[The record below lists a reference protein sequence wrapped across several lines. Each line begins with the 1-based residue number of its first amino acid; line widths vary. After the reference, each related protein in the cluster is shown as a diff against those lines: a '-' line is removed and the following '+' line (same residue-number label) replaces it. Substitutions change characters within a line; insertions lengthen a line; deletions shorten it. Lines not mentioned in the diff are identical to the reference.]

1 MCLVSEAEFPPDA
14 GDALPKTD
22 GIGRGRLR
30 RTAPLAA
37 LTARTAGE
45 AVVVGLRG
53 KLTGADSTEFHV
65 RTAERYTELL
75 GRSKGALMKAGQ
87 MLSFVSLGPV
97 VGEEFQSTYQAALT
111 RLRNDA
117 PPMAPELAREALERE
132 LGRRTERTF
141 AEFDWEPLAAASIG
155 QVHAAR
161 LHDGRAVAAVNRF
174 FTPRAVQRIRERV
187 AAIVDSAF
195 APLAEGEPIELMS
208 ELAYPIPLAVIA
220 ELFDVGLEGAELLRS
235 ETPTLARMLELDPT
249 PSELEAI
256 GTAAMT
262 LMLFLVPIVAQRRGD
277 PGEDLLS
284 ALIHPPDGGVALETD
299 EIITMCL
306 LLLAAGH
313 ETTANLIG
321 NGTLAL
327 LQHPDQL
334 DWLARHPDLSAQ
346 AVDELLRYDSP
357 AQVASRVARN
367 DLVLG
372 GTRVRKGQ
380 QALVVL
386 GAANRDPA
394 RYPDPDRLDLT
405 RSGPPHLAFGNGPH
419 FCVGAGLAR
428 LEAQETFTRLAQSAL
443 RPKAGSWSHS
453 RDHSRTF
460 RRLRSLRIADS
471 QPPDSERTL
480 GAVPVS

>member
-1 MCLVSEAEFPPDA
+1 MPDWTAWPFPTEDPYPAYHAAREQAPVQWNERLGAHLVLSHEHA
-14 GDALPKTD
+14 
-22 GIGRGRLR
+22 
-30 RTAPLAA
+30 TA
-37 LTARTAGE
+37 
-45 AVVVGLRG
+45 VLRG
-53 KLTGADSTEFHV
+53 PEWSSDPRNSPRLLASLGGGPGP
-65 RTAERYTELL
+65 ELW
-75 GRSKGALMKAGQ
+75 GRSLLMSDPPAH
-87 MLSFVSLGPV
+87 
-97 VGEEFQSTYQAALT
+97 T
-111 RLRNDA
+111 RLR
-117 PPMAPELAREALERE
+117 
-132 LGRRTERTF
+132 
-141 AEFDWEPLAAASIG
+141 SS
-155 QVHAAR
+155 
-161 LHDGRAVAAVNRF
+161 VNRF

-220 ELFDVGLEGAELLRS
+220 ELFDVGLEGAELLSS

-249 PSELEAI
+249 PEELEAI

-262 LMLFLVPIVAQRRGD
+262 VMLFLVPIVAQRRVD

-327 LQHPDQL
+327 FEHPEEL
-334 DWLARHPDLSAQ
+334 DWLRRHPDLSAQ
-346 AVDELLRYDSP
+346 AVEELLRYDGP
-357 AQVASRVARN
+357 VQIASRVARD

-372 GTRVRKGQ
+372 GAAVRKGE

-394 RYPDPDRLDLT
+394 RHSDPDRLDLA
-405 RSGPPHLAFGNGPH
+405 RSGTAHIAFGNGPH

-428 LEAQETFTRLAQSAL
+428 LEAQETFDRLARSAV
-443 RPKAGSWSHS
+443 RPEAGSWSHC
-453 RDHSRTF
+453 RAQSRTF
-460 RRLRSLRIADS
+460 RRLQSLRIAGGQSLDATH
-471 QPPDSERTL
+471 TL
-480 GAVPVS
+480 DALPIP

>member
-1 MCLVSEAEFPPDA
+1 MPDWQGWPFGTEDPYPAYHAARTQAPVQWNEQLGAHLVLSYEHAADVLRSPEWSSDPRNSPQLLASLGGPGPVSEQWSRSLLMSDPPA
-14 GDALPKTD
+14 
-22 GIGRGRLR
+22 
-30 RTAPLAA
+30 
-37 LTARTAGE
+37 
-45 AVVVGLRG
+45 
-53 KLTGADSTEFHV
+53 H
-65 RTAERYTELL
+65 
-75 GRSKGALMKAGQ
+75 
-87 MLSFVSLGPV
+87 
-97 VGEEFQSTYQAALT
+97 T
-111 RLRNDA
+111 RLR
-117 PPMAPELAREALERE
+117 
-132 LGRRTERTF
+132 
-141 AEFDWEPLAAASIG
+141 
-155 QVHAAR
+155 
-161 LHDGRAVAAVNRF
+161 AAVNRF
-174 FTPRAVQRIRERV
+174 FTPRAVRRIRGRV
-187 AAIVDSAF
+187 AAIVEAAF
-195 APLAEGEPIELMS
+195 AALAEGETIELMS

-249 PSELEAI
+249 PAEIEAI

-262 LMLFLVPIVAQRRGD
+262 LMLFLVPIVAERRED

-284 ALIHPPDGGVALETD
+284 TLVHPPDGGAALETD

-334 DWLARHPDLSAQ
+334 DWLAQHPDLTPQ

-357 AQVASRVARN
+357 AQVASRVAHN

-372 GTRVRKGQ
+372 GVRVRKGQ

-405 RSGPPHLAFGNGPH
+405 RTGPPHLAFGNGPH

-428 LEAQETFTRLAQSAL
+428 LEAQETFNRLAQSTL
-443 RPKAGSWSHS
+443 RPRADSWSHC
-453 RDHSRTF
+453 REPSRTF

-471 QPPDSERTL
+471 QPPYPERTL
-480 GAVPVS
+480 DAGTVVGSGR